1 MNKITVGITGQPG
14 FMGTHLYN
22 FLGLKENINRISFA
36 DEYFSDFSK
45 LDEFIS
51 KCDVVVHLAAMNRH
65 GDPQVIYNTNIK
77 LVKDLISACERTKSK
92 PHIIFSS
99 STQESRD
106 NIYGKSKKDG
116 RKLFEKWAEENS
128 ANFTAMVI
136 PNVFGPFG
144 RPFYNSVIGT
154 FSYQLTHN
162 DIPKIEID
170 AALDLIYIN
179 DLVEAFYQKILT
191 KPESKSRIEKHLVPH
206 SATKKVTE
214 ILKLLEYFKEI
225 YFDKG
230 IIPELNDK
238 FNLAVFNVFRS
249 YFPTKHFPKNLI
261 KHCDDRGCFVET
273 IRSKNQGQFS
283 YSTTKRG
290 ITRGNHFHIRKA
302 ERFIVIDGKARIDLR
317 RIGTDE
323 IISYELN
330 GEKPA
335 YVDIPVWHT
344 HNITNIG
351 NDDMLTLFWSN
362 EFFNPEDSDTY
373 YEEV

>member
-1 MNKITVGITGQPG
+1 MNKINVGITGQPG

-22 FLGLKENINRISFA
+22 YLGLKENINRISFA

-45 LDEFIS
+45 LDGFVS
-51 KCDVVVHLAAMNRH
+51 NCDVIVHLAAMNRH
-65 GDPQVIYNTNIK
+65 GDPQVIYNTNIR

-92 PHIIFSS
+92 PHIIYSS

-106 NIYGKSKKDG
+106 NLYGKSKKDG

-128 ANFTAMVI
+128 AYFTAMVI

-144 RPFYNSVIGT
+144 RPFYNSVVGT

-170 AALDLIYIN
+170 AELELIYIN
-179 DLVEAFYQKILT
+179 ELVEEFYQIILKT
-191 KPESKSRIEKHLVPH
+191 KETEYGIKKYLVPH

-214 ILKLLEYFKEI
+214 ILKLLEYFIEL
-225 YFDKG
+225 YFNKG
-230 IIPELNDK
+230 IIPELNDR
-238 FNLAVFNVFRS
+238 FNLAVFNTFRS
-249 YFPTKHFPKNLI
+249 YFPKEHFPQNLI

-283 YSTTKRG
+283 YSTTKPG

-302 ERFIVIDGKARIDLR
+302 ERFIVIDGNARIDLR

-330 GEKPA
+330 GKHPS

-351 NDDMLTLFWSN
+351 GMDLVTLFWIN
-362 EFFNPEDSDTY
+362 ESYDPANTDTFFEA
-373 YEEV
+373 V